1 MTERIMHHKI
11 LGTIQHD
18 LVPFKWEGRTIYGAE
33 GESLTAALLANG
45 IRTLRKH
52 EKDGK
57 PRGIYCNIGH
67 CSECRVTVNG
77 EKNQRA
83 CLTPVEKNMDVE
95 QQKEL
100 PHLVK
105 GDEAHV

>member
-1 MTERIMHHKI
+1 MTERITHHKI
-11 LGTIQHD
+11 LGTIQHEP
-18 LVPFKWEGRTIYGAE
+18 VPFKWNGEVIYGAE

-45 IRTLRKH
+45 IRTLRRH

-57 PRGIYCNIGH
+57 PRGLYCNIGH
-67 CSECRVTVNG
+67 CSECRVTIDG
-77 EKNQRA
+77 EKNRRA
-83 CLTPVEKNMDVE
+83 CLTPVVQDMDVE

-105 GDEAHV
+105 GGDTHV